1 MKGLKTVAILSGVA
15 LIGFGL
21 YRFYKMQVDFLKNI
35 EYKITSIKIKTMTK
49 QLLSIDVSMRL
60 FNYSNIDAT
69 VKEIFLDFYI
79 NGNKVGN
86 IQESKDLIIKASGQT
101 DVGFTFNVNPSL
113 VLTNIANIV
122 NMSIALKDATVE
134 AKGYVKLES
143 GMLRSTLP
151 FEYKTTFKEYFN
163 VK

>member
-101 DVGFTFNVNPSL
+101 
-113 VLTNIANIV
+113 
-122 NMSIALKDATVE
+122 
-134 AKGYVKLES
+134 
-143 GMLRSTLP
+143 
-151 FEYKTTFKEYFN
+151 
-163 VK
+163 

>member
-1 MKGLKTVAILSGVA
+1 MKGLKTAVILSGVA

-79 NGNKVGN
+79 KHYYLLKLLCQY
-86 IQESKDLIIKASGQT
+86 IFYL
-101 DVGFTFNVNPSL
+101 SL
-113 VLTNIANIV
+113 LLRFLLDNRYSVLNSQV
-122 NMSIALKDATVE
+122 PRVRK
-134 AKGYVKLES
+134 
-143 GMLRSTLP
+143 
-151 FEYKTTFKEYFN
+151 
-163 VK
+163 